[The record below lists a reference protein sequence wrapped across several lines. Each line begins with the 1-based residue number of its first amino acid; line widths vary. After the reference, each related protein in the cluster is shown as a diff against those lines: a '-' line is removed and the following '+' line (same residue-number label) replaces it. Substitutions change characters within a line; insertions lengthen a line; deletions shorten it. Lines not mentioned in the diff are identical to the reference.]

1 VRLKELDSLRGL
13 AALAVSF
20 YHGQTLFASGAAA
33 AVLALLAM
41 TPLHAM
47 FDGGRAVVFFF
58 VLSGFVLAVP
68 FFRGPVSPVGFVL
81 KRMARIYPAYWAVLI
96 IAILVQVFTGGP
108 AIGAPCTMGFGDLA
122 LLKTCVDPAPPW
134 HAVAFLIALFSEY
147 QGYFLYDPVM
157 WSLVQELRLS
167 ILFPLIMLPVVR
179 FPSRWVLLASLP
191 LVVAGFFANS
201 VSDGNPLPLSGP
213 YATIYYAWFFV
224 LGAVAAKHIEQLA
237 GLVRGF
243 TARRAALWLAV
254 TLIVFGSLPVIGF
267 ASPVE
272 EAAVGL
278 STVSLMVLGLAWS
291 GLSRLLV
298 SSSLRVLGR
307 MAYSYYLVHYVALE
321 LAARLLFGR
330 IPSLALFVLGIA
342 VALIMA
348 WASYRWIE
356 VPSIRLGHALYGRFR
371 KSPSTRATQESPT

>member
-1 VRLKELDSLRGL
+1 MRLKELDSLRGL

-20 YHGQTLFASGAAA
+20 YHGQVLFASGAAA
-33 AVLALLAM
+33 AVLALLAI

-81 KRMARIYPAYWAVLI
+81 KRMARIYPPYWAVLI
-96 IAILVQVFTGGP
+96 VAILVEVSTGGP
-108 AIGAPCTMGFGDLA
+108 AIRVPCMMRFGFLTLLQTCGDP
-122 LLKTCVDPAPPW
+122 VPPW

-147 QGYFLYDPVM
+147 QGYYLYDPVI

-167 ILFPLIMLPVVR
+167 ILLPLIMLPVVR
-179 FPSRWVLLASLP
+179 FPGRWVMLGSLP
-191 LVVAGFFANS
+191 LVMAGFFAIKVPNE
-201 VSDGNPLPLSGP
+201 NLLPLGGP

-224 LGAVAAKHIEQLA
+224 LGAVAAKHIDQLA
-237 GLVRGF
+237 AFVRGF
-243 TARRAALWLAV
+243 KARRAALWLAV
-254 TLIVFGSLPVIGF
+254 TLIVYGSLPVIGI

-278 STVSLMVLGLAWS
+278 STVSLMVIGLAWS
-291 GLSRLLV
+291 GLSRVLV
-298 SSSLRVLGR
+298 SSSLRILGR
-307 MAYSYYLVHYVALE
+307 MAYSYYLIHYVALV
-321 LAARLLFGR
+321 LAGRLLLGR
-330 IPSLALFVLGIA
+330 IPSLAVFVLGIA

-348 WASYRWIE
+348 WASYRWVE

-371 KSPSTRATQESPT
+371 KSTSTRATQEAPG